1 MNVEN
6 FQPENNYTCHKILLD
21 LGDDSPPKE
30 LLTRPEPFE
39 IQEYPITPY
48 MLVRATAFQWIE
60 PIREVLGEQ
69 GIKIAEEV
77 QIPQFETL
85 LRHLYPVNPTNEN
98 SYMWLY
104 LSRAFL
110 GEEMANR
117 GYAFILDKEHLNDYE
132 KVTLAKRH
140 VRKHIGLTPFR
151 LRYQGRIIDTDLHH
165 IHAPDE
171 KDIKY
176 EYSLLKSYL
185 NVISKHE
192 G

>member
-21 LGDDSPPKE
+21 LGDEAPPKD
-30 LLTRPEPFE
+30 LLEKPIPFE
-39 IQEYPITPY
+39 IQEHPKTPY

-60 PIREVLGEQ
+60 SIRDVLVDQ
-69 GIKIAEEV
+69 GIQIVEGIE
-77 QIPQFETL
+77 IPQFETL
-85 LRHLYPVNPTNEN
+85 LRHLYPVNPSNEN

-104 LSRAFL
+104 LSRVFL
-110 GEEMANR
+110 GHEMANR
-117 GYAFILDKEHLNDYE
+117 GYAFILDTKHLEDYE
-132 KVTLAKRH
+132 KVTIAKRN

-151 LRYQGRIIDTDLHH
+151 LRYQGRLIDTDLHH

-171 KDIKY
+171 KDIQY